1 MRNLINIIIFS
12 ISFALLLGCE
22 PIEDRMELG
31 SAIGA
36 EQLDISATVLTVNGK
51 KSNKVV
57 VNNNSPVLSSWDY
70 GTGVTQKKTDTVL
83 LVSTGENEIIFTGLN
98 PDGSKISKSLK
109 VTVDELSFPVPLE
122 WGMLTDGKDKTWVWD
137 TTKPSVWGNG
147 GYMGSNGP
155 AWWTLKEADIDGQ
168 APGEGKGAKMIFSL
182 RGAKLTK
189 VKSTGQQEVGSFSFD
204 MGKQVKL
211 DDGTVWAKGKLTTK
225 GVTVLCGKSPNEG
238 NAPVY
243 EYDILI
249 INDSEIVLSYPE
261 PGVGPWGTAWFWNF
275 KAM

>member
-1 MRNLINIIIFS
+1 KRKQMRNLINIIIFS

-98 PDGSKISKSLK
+98 PDG
-109 VTVDELSFPVPLE
+109 D
-122 WGMLTDGKDKTWVWD
+122 
-137 TTKPSVWGNG
+137 
-147 GYMGSNGP
+147 
-155 AWWTLKEADIDGQ
+155 
-168 APGEGKGAKMIFSL
+168 
-182 RGAKLTK
+182 R
-189 VKSTGQQEVGSFSFD
+189 KSTRLNSSH
-204 MGKQVKL
+204 VK
-211 DDGTVWAKGKLTTK
+211 T
-225 GVTVLCGKSPNEG
+225 
-238 NAPVY
+238 
-243 EYDILI
+243 
-249 INDSEIVLSYPE
+249 SYA
-261 PGVGPWGTAWFWNF
+261 VFCF
-275 KAM
+275 KKKKCD